1 MNSKRLIIC
10 ILGGIAAAIVCVTGM
25 KSSGNIEITTPI
37 LLSVVGNR
45 ILIGFVIGI
54 SGWRI
59 HYLIHGALIGLIVTL
74 SSSIIMI
81 PENTTGC
88 IMYTVAG
95 LIYGLLIELVTT
107 RVFKAA
113 MV

>member
-1 MNSKRLIIC
+1 MTSKRFIIC
-10 ILGGIAAAIVCVTGM
+10 IMGGIAAAIVCVTGM

-37 LLSVVGNR
+37 LLSAVGNR
-45 ILIGFVIGI
+45 ILIGLVIGI

-59 HYLIHGALIGLIVTL
+59 HYLIHGALIGFIVTL
-74 SSSIIMI
+74 STSIIMI
-81 PENTTGC
+81 PENTAGF

-95 LIYGLLIELVTT
+95 LIYGILIELIATKIF
-107 RVFKAA
+107 RAA